1 MMGRDDFER
10 PTVQAVLEEPIHNH
24 DSRRVY
30 ARAIVTK
37 RNGKYYARLTGEQS
51 SNVLTSMSR
60 ANGLAICPED
70 DPIKEAGEVR
80 DGADDRLAGVGVLG
94 TAGVSLF
101 GNCTITS

>member
-1 MMGRDDFER
+1 MMGRGDFER

-24 DSRRVY
+24 DARRVY

-37 RNGKYYARLTGEQS
+37 RNGTYFARLTGEQS

-70 DPIKEAGEVR
+70 DPIKEAGEVVTVQMT
-80 DGADDRLAGVGVLG
+80 DWPESV
-94 TAGVSLF
+94 F
-101 GNCTITS
+101 